1 MLLVTRHLRPNKQS
15 RTDLI
20 DSNFVSVKSDGL
32 LAFLF
37 FSELGGR
44 QPCIFFEQR
53 VEGGF

>member
-1 MLLVTRHLRPNKQS
+1 MQLGTRHLRPNKQS

-37 FSELGGR
+37 FSELRGCQAG
-44 QPCIFFEQR
+44 IFFE
-53 VEGGF
+53 EGVKGRF